1 MLFAAPAA
9 ASAAVFVVN
18 TTADGS
24 DGECSVD
31 CTLREAVGLATPPTD
46 SVSVPAGTYVLSG
59 ELLLLGDTINGAGA
73 RATIIDG
80 GGLSRVLR
88 TQTGNDIEPSISGVT
103 IRGGNGQGQVD
114 PGDGGGILVE
124 FGDLSIG
131 NSHVYGNTAAQG
143 GGIHLASG
151 ARLFMVAST
160 VAGNVA
166 STSTDSDGGGIYS
179 ANEGIIAAANS
190 TITGNIARDT
200 GPNSAQG
207 GGIYAG
213 TGTAVFLSSVT
224 LAGNEASANNGGGVW
239 LAGGPTNQLTNTI
252 VAENAGGACGG
263 GGVADITATSHH
275 NLATDGSCALTG
287 PGNLQGVGALI
298 GGLTNHGGPTDT
310 RALAATSP
318 AVNAGS
324 GCATTDQRGITR
336 PQGAACDIG
345 AFEYVAPV
353 LTLTTTVVNNDGG
366 EDGPGDVTV
375 AVRDGAG
382 TAVGGPQPSS
392 AAGSAFTLAPG
403 SFRVSANGANQY
415 AITIGGACAA
425 DGTVAIGENQA
436 LTCTITA
443 NDKQPRAGREVAATP
458 ARGTVRIKKPGGRFR
473 IMREGDLLPNGTIV
487 DTLKG
492 RITLIAPANRSGR
505 ETKADFYKGIFKIK
519 QSKGRRPTTTL
530 TLNEKLACPKPGKA
544 SSAQKRKKKRRLW
557 GDGRGRF
564 RTKGKHSAATV
575 VGTKWLVEDR
585 CKSTLTRVARGKVSV
600 RDFVKKKTVTVR
612 KGKRYIARAKR

>member
-1 MLFAAPAA
+1 VAALAVVLAMLAVPVT
-9 ASAAVFVVN
+9 ASAVQLNVN
-18 TTADGS
+18 TTADGF
-24 DGECSVD
+24 DQTCTPEPGG
-31 CTLREAVGLATPPTD
+31 CTLRDAI
-46 SVSVPAGTYVLSG
+46 SVAADGDVVNLPAGIYGLTSEVGVADDL
-59 ELLLLGDTINGAGA
+59 TINGAGA
-73 RATIIDG
+73 RQTVISGGNATKLLYLFGSSVTVNGVTLTAGNGVGEIEGSG
-80 GGLSRVLR
+80 GAVYVDDDSTLVLNDSAITNSSAETGGAVYTRGVLALSR
-88 TQTGNDIEPSISGVT
+88 TT
-103 IRGGNGQGQVD
+103 I
-114 PGDGGGILVE
+114 
-124 FGDLSIG
+124 
-131 NSHVYGNTAAQG
+131 
-143 GGIHLASG
+143 
-151 ARLFMVAST
+151 
-160 VAGNVA
+160 AGNR
-166 STSTDSDGGGIYS
+166 TLLGNGGGIYQEGFESTDMTLVS
-179 ANEGIIAAANS
+179 AS
-190 TITGNIARDT
+190 TISG
-200 GPNSAQG
+200 NSATVAG
-207 GGIYAG
+207 GGIYATGG
-213 TGTAVFLSSVT
+213 TVSIAQSTI
-224 LAGNEASANNGGGVW
+224 AGNVGAPGAGLYKAGSA
-239 LAGGPTNQLTNTI
+239 AGLSNTI
-252 VAENAGGACGG
+252 VSAPGGTACAGPASFTG
-263 GGVADITATSHH
+263 TN
-275 NLATDGSCALTG
+275 NLATDASCQVATVADPLLG
-287 PGNLQGVGALI
+287 PLAN
-298 GGLTNHGGPTDT
+298 NGGPTDT

-324 GCATTDQRGITR
+324 GCATTDQRGIAR

-600 RDFVKKKTVTVR
+600 RDFVKNKTVTVR